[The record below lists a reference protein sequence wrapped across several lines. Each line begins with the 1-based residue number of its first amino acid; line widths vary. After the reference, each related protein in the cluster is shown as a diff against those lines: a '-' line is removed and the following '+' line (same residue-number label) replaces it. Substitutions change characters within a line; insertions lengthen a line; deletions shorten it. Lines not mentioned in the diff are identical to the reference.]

1 MQMKNICIETIGGFN
16 MDFPDASDIA
26 SLLSNDFEP
35 FIFETKYLKK
45 RTNLKENSTTFTTPL
60 TTTTTSS

>member
-1 MQMKNICIETIGGFN
+1 